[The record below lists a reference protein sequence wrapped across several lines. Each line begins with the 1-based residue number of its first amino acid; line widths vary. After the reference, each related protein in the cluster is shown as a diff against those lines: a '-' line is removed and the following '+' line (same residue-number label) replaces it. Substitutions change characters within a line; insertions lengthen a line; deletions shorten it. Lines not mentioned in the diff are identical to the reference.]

1 MHPLVVLLA
10 IFVFTFIAGFG
21 WRTGSVAARLV
32 GRMLR
37 GRRDTSRASQR
48 AQDASE
54 AHRIKADDADE
65 PARGQ
70 VRRTRFF
77 E

>member
-21 WRTGSVAARLV
+21 WRTGSVMARVFWRLLV
-32 GRMLR
+32 HQRNTTR
-37 GRRDTSRASQR
+37 SFQR

-54 AHRIKADDADE
+54 AHRIKPDEADE
-65 PARGQ
+65 PARGPNRQ
-70 VRRTRFF
+70 TPFF
-77 E
+77 R